1 MAREIKF
8 WEDARD
14 AMFRWIEKVAKAVIV
29 TMWPKGRNVVLDR
42 PFGPPQITND
52 GATIAWEIE
61 LEDKFENMWASLVK
75 ESAGRT
81 NDFAGDGT
89 TTATLLTYALA
100 SEWLKSISAGINA
113 VELKNGMKKAWEIV
127 VAELEKN
134 SIEVSSKEE
143 LRQVASISAQD
154 SEVWDII
161 AEAMEIVGKD
171 GIITVEEGQTFGMS
185 VEVTK
190 WMQFDNGFLSPYM
203 ITNPEKMISEVNSAM
218 ILVTDKKLS
227 QAKQIVP
234 ILEKVAQTWVKDLV
248 IIADDIEAEALTT
261 VVLNRLKWAFNVLAV
276 KSPWFG
282 DRKKELLKDIAI
294 LTWANIISDELW
306 LKIENAQISD
316 LWNADSVVSTQDK
329 TTIIWWGWENSV
341 IESRVN
347 ELKSLLDF
355 TTSNY
360 DKDKIFE
367 RIAKLASW
375 VAVIKVWAMSEVE
388 MKEKKLRIEDALNAT
403 RAAAFEG
410 IVAWWWTALLK
421 ASKALNSINLDNNDQ
436 NIWAEIVRQALS
448 YPVKQIASNAWKNPD
463 EILEKLNESP
473 SSNYWYDANK
483 DAFVSMIDEWIIDP
497 TKVERIA
504 LSEAISLAWMFL
516 TTQSAIIDTSSPE
529 LPNMPP
535 QWAMNMPPMM

>member
-1 MAREIKF
+1 MAKEIKF

-261 VVLNRLKWAFNVLAV
+261 VVLNRLKWAFNVLAI

-282 DRKKELLKDIAI
+282 DRKKELMKDIAI
-294 LTWANIISDELW
+294 LTWANIISDEVW
-306 LKIENAQISD
+306 LKIENAQIND

-329 TTIIWWGWENSV
+329 TTIIWWAWENSV
-341 IESRVN
+341 IENRVN

-403 RAAAFEG
+403 RAAAFEW

-483 DAFVSMIDEWIIDP
+483 DAFVSMIEEGIIDP

>member
-1 MAREIKF
+1 MAKEIKF

-52 GATIAWEIE
+52 WATIAWEIE

-261 VVLNRLKWAFNVLAV
+261 VVLNRLKWAFNVLAM

-329 TTIIWWGWENSV
+329 TTIIWWAWENSV
-341 IESRVN
+341 IENRVN

-483 DAFVSMIDEWIIDP
+483 DAFVSMIEEGIIDP